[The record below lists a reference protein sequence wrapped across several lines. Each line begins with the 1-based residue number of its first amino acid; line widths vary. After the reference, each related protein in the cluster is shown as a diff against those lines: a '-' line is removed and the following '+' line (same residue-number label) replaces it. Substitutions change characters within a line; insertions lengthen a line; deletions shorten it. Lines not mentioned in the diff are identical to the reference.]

1 MMALVS
7 RRAALATGLAATV
20 GVLGG
25 SAAPVPKGDSKSWVG
40 KTVLPKKADPIATY
54 YEPVQPGKDDF
65 QALPRALYAA
75 SWEVKAEKDE
85 RIQVLDTDGTQCW
98 IEKSR
103 VVPLADAVDFF
114 TKAIQD
120 NEKDVYPYNFRGWA
134 KYLLG
139 KPDDAVK
146 DFDEFLKLAPVGP
159 GPGPNP
165 YHAVGFSN
173 RGLVLA
179 ELGRFD
185 AAIKDLN
192 EAVKLGHA
200 PAQLNRGW
208 AYELKGEYKKAIAD
222 YEVLLRLGPD
232 LPQVLNNFAW
242 LKATCPDATFRD
254 GKRAVELAKRAC
266 ELTGNREGEYLDT
279 LAAAHAESDDFTA
292 AVKAQKLALE
302 DNGYAKRYGEDAQ
315 KRLKLYQDRKP
326 YRTEPL
332 KPQ

>member
-1 MMALVS
+1 MGRQNS
-7 RRAALATGLAATV
+7 ST
-20 GVLGG
+20 
-25 SAAPVPKGDSKSWVG
+25 
-40 KTVLPKKADPIATY
+40 KKADPIATY